1 MSMTAAQARQLGAVI
16 AKARARQGVSVR
28 VLAARLGVN
37 ASWITHLEAG
47 RFLDPAPDR
56 LAAVAEAL
64 DIDSAR
70 MDRIT
75 RGAVSEGLPALG
87 TYFRAKYDLT
97 PAQIER
103 VERYV
108 KRLRGGAA

>member
-1 MSMTAAQARQLGAVI
+1 MVGPVQVATLSITM
-16 AKARARQGVSVR
+16 RA
-28 VLAARLGVN
+28 LAASLGLT
-37 ASWITHLEAG
+37 ASWIAHLQAG

-56 LAAVAEAL
+56 LAAVAQAL
-64 DIDSAR
+64 DIKPAR

-87 TYFRAKYDLT
+87 TYFRAKFDLS
-97 PAQIER
+97 PEEIQK

-108 KRLRGGAA
+108 QRLRSRS